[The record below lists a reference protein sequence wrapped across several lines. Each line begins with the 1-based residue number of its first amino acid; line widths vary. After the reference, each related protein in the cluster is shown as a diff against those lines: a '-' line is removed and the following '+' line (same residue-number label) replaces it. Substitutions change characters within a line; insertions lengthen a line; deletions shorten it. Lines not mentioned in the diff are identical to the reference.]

1 MAGHERETLIGHATL
16 DPLALDLAILGPLEV
31 RRGGQLVDLGG
42 SKQRTLLAALALEAN
57 RVVSDDQLVKIVW
70 GDWPAGGVVDSLR
83 VHVHRLRRA
92 IESNGDPDPAESRLL
107 VRRQAGYSLLLSA
120 DELDLARFR
129 RLVNEAR
136 STAVAGGHARALAL
150 FDMALALWRGP
161 VLDDFGDAP
170 FVSGQRL
177 RLDKLRVEAFEDRFD
192 LCLRM
197 GLHRDNVSAIE
208 ALAEEYPLRERLQG
222 QLLLALYRCG
232 RQAEASDA
240 YQRTRRRLLEE
251 LGMEP
256 GPELEA
262 TFREILRHEVI
273 PVRSADGE
281 WRSTASAASSRRTNL
296 PAELSS
302 FIGRADQ
309 INEVSDLLAS
319 NRHITLV
326 GPGGIGK
333 TRLALQVARRVL
345 DRYDDGVWL
354 VDLAMLVAAETIP
367 HEVLTRLGLREQPD
381 LTPVTSL
388 ATLLEQRNLLL
399 VLDNCEHLVDATAE
413 LIQTL
418 LCSCPSLSVL
428 ATSRERLNCD
438 SEQAWS
444 VPSLDTPHPDNA
456 APIELLLEHDAVT
469 LFVERA
475 RKARRSFMLTAEN
488 ARAVTELCSR
498 LDGIPLAIELA
509 AARSA
514 VLSPEELLEHIA
526 NRFRLIAGSR
536 RASVSRHRT
545 MQETIDW
552 SHRLLTPIEQVMFR
566 RLSVFAGSFDLA
578 AAKAVC
584 SDEDLQVE
592 DIVAL
597 LAKLVDKSLVVY
609 ADAVAGEGRYRVL
622 ETVRQFAQEK
632 LADEPLGDR
641 IRSGHARHYLS
652 VGASFEDRYRE
663 AQFGALVRRLDADY
677 SNARAALEWAQ
688 GADTDL
694 FLGLAAT
701 WWHYWWLQGL
711 LTEGRLW
718 LERALASA
726 GGSIWTRGRVLC
738 GKGRLAA
745 IQGDSGEAEAAFTEG
760 LALAIQANDQVNCAV
775 LHNSLGIVA
784 LRRGAPVAAEAHFH
798 RSIAVWES
806 LEIPAGL
813 VAVYGNLGEISFHRG
828 DYEQAKA
835 HYETA
840 IRIGVEDS
848 LSMSTLLG
856 CLANLERHI
865 GDYGAAREHAAAA
878 LRVAHRSEFVIG
890 LANGLEGFAF
900 IAAAEGQPFRTA
912 VLAAAV
918 AEITNRCGAA
928 PDTIADRAEAEQC
941 VSEVC
946 ARLDDASLAR
956 ARSLGAAMHMDE
968 AVAYA
973 LGLEDPH
980 DAVADASELAGNV
993 RAVEVA

>member
-1 MAGHERETLIGHATL
+1 MCSFLKGRSRVNCGHDEWAGLQRNNILITMAGHERETLIGHATL

-31 RRGGQLVDLGG
+31 RRGGQLLDLGG

-57 RVVSDDQLVKIVW
+57 RVVSDDQLVKILW
-70 GDWPAGGVVDSLR
+70 GDWPAGGVVNSLR

-92 IESNGDPDPAESRLL
+92 IESNGDSDPAESRLL

-129 RLVNEAR
+129 KLINEAR
-136 STAVAGGHARALAL
+136 STAVAGGHTHALAL

-161 VLDDFGDAP
+161 ILDDFGDAP
-170 FVSGQRL
+170 FVSRQRL

-197 GLHRDNVSAIE
+197 GLHRGNVSAIE
-208 ALAEEYPLRERLQG
+208 SLAEEYPLRERLQG

-240 YQRTRRRLLEE
+240 YQRTRRRLLED

-273 PVRSADGE
+273 PVRSGDGE
-281 WRSTASAASSRRTNL
+281 WRSATSSRRTNI

-413 LIQTL
+413 LVQTL

-428 ATSRERLNCD
+428 ATSREQLNCD

-475 RKARRSFMLTAEN
+475 RRARRSFTLTPEN

-552 SHRLLTPIEQVMFR
+552 KSPAADSR
-566 RLSVFAGSFDLA
+566 RAGD
-578 AAKAVC
+578 VP
-584 SDEDLQVE
+584 QVE
-592 DIVAL
+592 RVCRELRPRSGQGCL
-597 LAKLVDKSLVVY
+597 LRSRSPGGRHRR
-609 ADAVAGEGRYRVL
+609 VAGK
-622 ETVRQFAQEK
+622 TCRQV
-632 LADEPLGDR
+632 
-641 IRSGHARHYLS
+641 
-652 VGASFEDRYRE
+652 VG
-663 AQFGALVRRLDADY
+663 GVCRR
-677 SNARAALEWAQ
+677 R
-688 GADTDL
+688 
-694 FLGLAAT
+694 
-701 WWHYWWLQGL
+701 
-711 LTEGRLW
+711 
-718 LERALASA
+718 
-726 GGSIWTRGRVLC
+726 RGR
-738 GKGRLAA
+738 GA
-745 IQGDSGEAEAAFTEG
+745 ISRARDGAPICPGEARGRAVGGPDSEPACT
-760 LALAIQANDQVNCAV
+760 AL
-775 LHNSLGIVA
+775 S
-784 LRRGAPVAAEAHFH
+784 
-798 RSIAVWES
+798 
-806 LEIPAGL
+806 
-813 VAVYGNLGEISFHRG
+813 
-828 DYEQAKA
+828 
-835 HYETA
+835 
-840 IRIGVEDS
+840 
-848 LSMSTLLG
+848 
-856 CLANLERHI
+856 ER
-865 GDYGAAREHAAAA
+865 
-878 LRVAHRSEFVIG
+878 RSELRGPI
-890 LANGLEGFAF
+890 
-900 IAAAEGQPFRTA
+900 P
-912 VLAAAV
+912 
-918 AEITNRCGAA
+918 
-928 PDTIADRAEAEQC
+928 
-941 VSEVC
+941 
-946 ARLDDASLAR
+946 
-956 ARSLGAAMHMDE
+956 
-968 AVAYA
+968 
-973 LGLEDPH
+973 
-980 DAVADASELAGNV
+980 
-993 RAVEVA
+993 